1 MKRKFYIAAF
11 IFLGIL
17 LQFLV
22 HAGIEIWYINLLL
35 TDFQKYGFGLSWESW
50 EMIHH
55 GLLLVLLFCGGIFGF
70 WQGKYWWK
78 RIYVDRIFKKA

>member
-11 IFLGIL
+11 VFLGIL
-17 LQFLV
+17 LQFLI
-22 HAGIEIWYINLLL
+22 HAWIEIWYIDLLL

-55 GLLLVLLFCGGIFGF
+55 GLSVVLLLSGGIFGF

-78 RIYVDRIFKKA
+78 RIYVERVFKKA